1 MITQDVYHFDDLDER
16 FYYDGELGAIYSKE
30 ETIFRVWSPLARGIR
45 LNLYGK
51 SIAKSK
57 VAEYDM
63 LLKENGVWEYTLKG
77 DNKNVFYTYSVDIEG
92 KVEETIDIYAKTSGV
107 NGKMGMV
114 FDRDDVTPEGF
125 YSHDTSHIKS
135 KDEAILY
142 ELHVRDFS
150 SDENASFVFKKKFKA
165 FTEDNVKNS
174 LGDVVGLDY
183 IKNLGVTHIH
193 LLPVFDFGTVDES
206 SAEPSYNWGYDPD
219 NYNVLEGSY
228 SINPYDGLSRV
239 REFKELVM
247 KAHEKGLGIVMDVV
261 YNHTYHGFD
270 SSFSKIV
277 PHYYYRH
284 FGGYFANGSGCGN
297 EIASERKMVRKFIID
312 SLCYLASEYR
322 LDGFRFDLMGLLDI
336 ETLNICSQK
345 LKEINPN
352 IVLYGEGWT
361 GGDSP
366 LCYERRAVKSNAVKV
381 PAISMFSDDFR
392 DIIKGNVFDEKNCG
406 YINGDNER
414 TSEIV
419 KSLLCGG
426 IFHPSVNRGI
436 EYCWT
441 DDPMQAVNYVE
452 AHDNYTFH
460 DKLRLSMIFASEDD
474 IIAVD
479 KLGAVLIFLSQG
491 VPFIQA
497 GQEFLRSKYDG
508 KFYNHNS
515 YNASD
520 KLNSL
525 KWNYIT
531 RYKDVVDYYRGLI
544 AIKRKFYEFRMK
556 TAGEICD
563 NISFTD
569 LRYGAFIM
577 HIKNF
582 MLILNPLAEDIDVP
596 IWSKADVYVDSHNAS
611 ADIMY
616 SLENQLSVKAKSAML
631 VKMN

>member
-1 MITQDVYHFDDLDER
+1 MTTHDVYHFDELDER
-16 FYYDGELGAIYSKE
+16 FYYDGQLGAIYSKE
-30 ETIFRVWSPLARGIR
+30 ETIFRVWSPLARSVK
-45 LNLYGK
+45 LNLY
-51 SIAKSK
+51 SK
-57 VAEYDM
+57 CISNSKKAEYDM
-63 LLKENGVWEYTLKG
+63 KLMEGGVWECTVEG
-77 DNKNVFYTYSVDIEG
+77 DNKNVFYTYSLDTDG
-92 KVEETIDIYAKTSGV
+92 LLEETIDIYAKTSGV

-114 FDRDDVTPEGF
+114 FDWDDATPEGF
-125 YSHDTSHIKS
+125 YTHDVSHIKP
-135 KDEAILY
+135 KDQAIIY

-150 SDENASFVFKKKFKA
+150 SDNNASFIFKKKFKA
-165 FTEDNVKNS
+165 FTEDNVKNQN
-174 LGDVVGLDY
+174 GDVIGLDY
-183 IKNLGVTHIH
+183 IKSLGVTHIH
-193 LLPVFDFGTVDES
+193 LLPVFDFGSVDEAA
-206 SAEPSYNWGYDPD
+206 AEPSYNWGYDPD

-247 KAHEKGLGIVMDVV
+247 KAHEKGLGIIMDVV

-270 SSFSKIV
+270 SSFSKTV

-284 FGGYFANGSGCGN
+284 YGGYYANGSGCGN
-297 EIASERKMVRKFIID
+297 EIASERKMARKFIID

-322 LDGFRFDLMGLLDI
+322 LDGFRFDLMGLMDI
-336 ETLNICSQK
+336 DTLNLCSQK

-366 LCYERRAVKSNAVKV
+366 LSQDMRAVKSNAVRV
-381 PAISMFSDDFR
+381 PDFSMFSDDFR
-392 DIIKGNVFDEKNCG
+392 DIIKGNVFDVKNCG

-426 IFHPSVNRGI
+426 ILHPAVNRGI

-441 DDPMQAVNYVE
+441 DDPIQSINYVE
-452 AHDNYTFH
+452 SHDNYTFH
-460 DKLRLSMIFASEDD
+460 DKLRLSMIFANEDD

-508 KFYNHNS
+508 NTYNHNS
-515 YNASD
+515 YNSSD
-520 KLNSL
+520 KINSL
-525 KWNYIT
+525 KWNNVT
-531 RYKDVVDYYRGLI
+531 KYKDLIDYYRGLI
-544 AIKRKFYEFRMK
+544 DIKKSFYEFRMK
-556 TAGEICD
+556 TAVEICE
-563 NISFTD
+563 NITFTD
-569 LRYGAFIM
+569 IKYGAFIM

-582 MLILNPLAEDIDVP
+582 MLILNPLAEDINVP
-596 IWSKADVYVDSHNAS
+596 IFSQADVYVDSQKAS
-611 ADIMY
+611 SQILY
-616 SLENQLSVKAKSAML
+616 SLENQLTVKAKSAML